1 MLVYEEGSLIKRSI
15 RDLYSRDIDEV
26 LVDGERGYREA
37 KDYMKMLMPSH
48 ARNVKQYADPLPLF
62 SRFQVEGYLSAMFNP
77 VVQLKSGG
85 YIVIDT
91 TEALVAIDVN
101 SGRSTREASIED
113 TALRTNLEAA
123 EEAARQ
129 MRLRDLAGLMS
140 TLTPDCVYQLFP
152 GGHTWRGHE
161 GATRFYTHLL
171 SAIPDVHFDLTNIVI
186 GPQGVFEEAQVTGTH
201 REQWLDVPPSGAA
214 VEFTVTIFFP
224 WNREQRLFEGERV
237 HYHSLGSDHPPSRS

>member
-1 MLVYEEGSLIKRSI
+1 MPPDDRV
-15 RDLYSRDIDEV
+15 RD
-26 LVDGERGYREA
+26 
-37 KDYMKMLMPSH
+37 
-48 ARNVKQYADPLPLF
+48 
-62 SRFQVEGYLSAMFNP
+62 
-77 VVQLKSGG
+77 QLQ
-85 YIVIDT
+85 
-91 TEALVAIDVN
+91 
-101 SGRSTREASIED
+101 
-113 TALRTNLEAA
+113 RTFDAA
-123 EEAARQ
+123 EYQEILELWKRHSIAEDA
-129 MRLRDLAGLMS
+129 RDLAGLMS